1 MKRNDNW
8 RRFRPTDTYLLKG
21 QVNLATTEEQ
31 LRWALTQPVPF
42 VAVGR

>member
-1 MKRNDNW
+1 MVRNDNW
-8 RRFRPTDTYLLKG
+8 RRFRSTDSYLLSG
-21 QVNLATTEEQ
+21 DINLATTEEQ

>member
-1 MKRNDNW
+1 MILSGPINI
-8 RRFRPTDTYLLKG
+8 
-21 QVNLATTEEQ
+21 VTTEEQ